1 MKLCGRILRGQSPCW
16 TADESCV
23 VLQTVPSKPLLRS
36 GRMLNEM
43 EDDLDTADANLNLVT
58 AKTKQLIQQSGGKRN
73 FAIIV
78 VLSIVVVVLFF
89 LILYS

>member
-1 MKLCGRILRGQSPCW
+1 
-16 TADESCV
+16 
-23 VLQTVPSKPLLRS
+23 
-36 GRMLNEM
+36 MLNEM